1 MGLHHR
7 HRRTALYISVVIIY
21 RKYTGM
27 GEIVF
32 SAAWLAVPLVVG
44 DPLVHVDTE
53 AAPVVV
59 SVPTVG
65 GELQQN
71 LAALAG
77 LRLITRAARSH

>member
-1 MGLHHR
+1 MVEV
-7 HRRTALYISVVIIY
+7 AVVVASVV
-21 RKYTGM
+21 
-27 GEIVF
+27 VLV
-32 SAAWLAVPLVVG
+32 AAAFVA
-44 DPLVHVDTE
+44 E